1 MKRARGTMLLE
12 VSLSLILA
20 ATAMVTI
27 AQLVIISSRQRR
39 EAEWTS
45 LATREAGNLMERA
58 MMHSW
63 QDLTTDQLSQL
74 TISKEAAQRLRGA
87 ELSIA
92 VTEDDARPR
101 QKEISVLVRWNNLAD
116 LPADPVSLSA
126 WVFAPE
132 EIR

>member
-1 MKRARGTMLLE
+1 MRRERGTMLLE

-20 ATAMVTI
+20 AAAMVTI
-27 AQLVIISSRQRR
+27 AELVIIASHQRR

-58 MMHSW
+58 MMHPW
-63 QDLTTDQLSQL
+63 QELTTEQLSLL
-74 TISKEAAQRLRGA
+74 TISTESARRLRGA
-87 ELSIA
+87 ELSIT
-92 VTEDDARPR
+92 VNEDDARPR
-101 QKEISVLVRWNNLAD
+101 QKEISILLRWNNLAD
-116 LPADPVSLSA
+116 LPANPVSLSA